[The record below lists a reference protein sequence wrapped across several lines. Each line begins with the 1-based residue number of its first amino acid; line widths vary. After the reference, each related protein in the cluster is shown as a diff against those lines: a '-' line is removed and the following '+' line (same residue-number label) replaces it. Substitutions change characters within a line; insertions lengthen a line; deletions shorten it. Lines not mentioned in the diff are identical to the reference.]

1 MENIVVYR
9 SKTKIGYR
17 PQTFKDWVVGTM
29 LSCNGEQCE
38 VIAVLPADKIGI
50 ARAKQM
56 MRQSDIH
63 QHNLAVR
70 REQAAA
76 NRKAKAEFAEAFFN
90 WICN

>member
-17 PQTFKDWVVGTM
+17 SQVFKDWVVGTM

-38 VIAVLPADKIGI
+38 VIAILPNDNIGI

-63 QHNLAVR
+63 QHNLAVK
-70 REQAAA
+70 REQSAA
-76 NRKAKAEFAEAFFN
+76 NRKAKAEFAAAFLN
-90 WICN
+90 WIGN